1 MLLVVRE
8 RQVLFFLFSSSI
20 SLQITSSGAFHQ
32 LHRLLETGSFH
43 MSGRRYDVYG
53 PTCVRKRCRSRRHF
67 GPRNWHACIPS
78 NEVSQTDASALSSA
92 LTSRRRPLEA
102 RSSST
107 RPKPTIPDLTYNTLL
122 YLRVDWT
129 SGYMYVGYNN
139 KQLSRQTRTLRKHGI
154 SQRRPPIPSLAM
166 ASPVGPERA
175 RSRRTTTT
183 TTVCGRRRCRHGPRS

>member
-8 RQVLFFLFSSSI
+8 RLFLLFIFLFHLSTNHFIWGFS
-20 SLQITSSGAFHQ
+20 Q
-32 LHRLLETGSFH
+32 LHRLLEMGSFH

-67 GPRNWHACIPS
+67 GPRNWRACIPS

-107 RPKPTIPDLTYNTLL
+107 RTKPTIPDLTYNTLL
-122 YLRVDWT
+122 HLLRVDWT

-139 KQLSRQTRTLRKHGI
+139 KQLSRRTRTLRKHGI

-183 TTVCGRRRCRHGPRS
+183 TVCGRRRCRHGPRS

>member
-8 RQVLFFLFSSSI
+8 RQFLLFIFLFLFSINHFNWGYS
-20 SLQITSSGAFHQ
+20 Q
-32 LHRLLETGSFH
+32 LYHLLETGSFH

-107 RPKPTIPDLTYNTLL
+107 GPKPTIPDITYNTLL
-122 YLRVDWT
+122 YLRFDWT
-129 SGYMYVGYNN
+129 SGYMYVGCSN
-139 KQLSRQTRTLRKHGI
+139 KQLSGQTRTLRKHGI

>member
-1 MLLVVRE
+1 MLLVLRE
-8 RQVLFFLFSSSI
+8 RQFLLFIFLFLFSINHFNWACS
-20 SLQITSSGAFHQ
+20 Q
-32 LHRLLETGSFH
+32 LHH
-43 MSGRRYDVYG
+43 G

-78 NEVSQTDASALSSA
+78 NEVSQTDASGLSSA

-107 RPKPTIPDLTYNTLL
+107 RTKPTIPYLAYNTLL
-122 YLRVDWT
+122 YLRVHWT
-129 SGYMYVGYNN
+129 SGYMYVECNN

-154 SQRRPPIPSLAM
+154 SQCRPPIPSLAM

-183 TTVCGRRRCRHGPRS
+183 TVCGRRRCRHGPRS

>member
-1 MLLVVRE
+1 MISITRAASSF
-8 RQVLFFLFSSSI
+8 FFLSLLLFSINHFIWGCS
-20 SLQITSSGAFHQ
+20 Q

-78 NEVSQTDASALSSA
+78 NEVSQTDASGLSSA
-92 LTSRRRPLEA
+92 LTSRRPPLEA

-107 RPKPTIPDLTYNTLL
+107 RTKPTIPDLTYHTLL
-122 YLRVDWT
+122 HLLRVDWT

-154 SQRRPPIPSLAM
+154 SQRRPPISSLAM

-183 TTVCGRRRCRHGPRS
+183 TVYGRRRCRHGPRS

>member
-8 RQVLFFLFSSSI
+8 RQFLLFIFLFHLSTNHFIWGFS
-20 SLQITSSGAFHQ
+20 Q

-122 YLRVDWT
+122 HLLRVDWT
-129 SGYMYVGYNN
+129 SGYMYVGCNN
-139 KQLSRQTRTLRKHGI
+139 KQLSRQTRTFRKHGI

>member
-1 MLLVVRE
+1 
-8 RQVLFFLFSSSI
+8 
-20 SLQITSSGAFHQ
+20 
-32 LHRLLETGSFH
+32 

-67 GPRNWHACIPS
+67 GPRNWHACIPCSPS

-107 RPKPTIPDLTYNTLL
+107 RPKPTILDLTYNTLL

-129 SGYMYVGYNN
+129 SGYMYVGCSN

-154 SQRRPPIPSLAM
+154 SQRRPPISSLAM

-183 TTVCGRRRCRHGPRS
+183 TSTVCGRRRCRHGPRS

>member
-1 MLLVVRE
+1 MLLVLRE
-8 RQVLFFLFSSSI
+8 RLFLLVIFLPLFSINHFSCGFS
-20 SLQITSSGAFHQ
+20 Q

-67 GPRNWHACIPS
+67 GPRNWRACIPS

-107 RPKPTIPDLTYNTLL
+107 RPKPTIPDLTYHTLL

-183 TTVCGRRRCRHGPRS
+183 VCGRRRCRHGPRS